1 MPDASDM
8 PGAAAPAAGGAPGP
22 GSPAAAVRRVVGRS
36 LGQRAMA
43 RLWRNPVAVLS
54 LVYIVGLVL
63 VALFAPAIA
72 PYGFA
77 QVDFTAITQPPS
89 EKHWLGT
96 DQLGRDVL
104 SRLIH
109 GARVSLSVAFLAQ
122 AIILLIGVPVGLVS
136 GYYGGRLDLV
146 VQRVI
151 DVLYAFPSLLFVI
164 IVMTFVQA
172 NLRTASGPVG
182 AVLADANRA
191 TGGLLGVFIALGLI
205 FWLTVA
211 RLVRAE
217 VMRVKTNEYIDASRA
232 LGARDSAIIRRH
244 ILPNILPPII
254 VATTLGLPAAIMI
267 EAGLSFLGL
276 GVAPPTPSWGLMIA
290 DAVPSLRAYPHMIL
304 APGIA
309 LSLTLLAFNFLGD
322 ALRDAIDPWM
332 SR

>member
-1 MPDASDM
+1 MADPSTVL
-8 PGAAAPAAGGAPGP
+8 
-22 GSPAAAVRRVVGRS
+22 PAAADRPRGRS
-36 LGQRAMA
+36 LSRRAWE
-43 RLWRNPVAVLS
+43 RLRRNPLALLS
-54 LVYIVGLVL
+54 LTYVVL
-63 VALFAPAIA
+63 LLAIA
-72 PYGFA
+72 VAAPWVAPYRPD

-89 EKHWLGT
+89 AQHWLGT

-109 GARVSLSVAFLAQ
+109 GTRVSMAVAFVAQ
-122 AIILLIGVPVGLVS
+122 AIILMIGVPVGLVS
-136 GYYGGRLDLV
+136 GYVGGRVDLI
-146 VQRVI
+146 VQRVV

-172 NLRTASGPVG
+172 NLRTASGPFG
-182 AVLADANRA
+182 GVLVQMNQA
-191 TGGLLGVFIALGLI
+191 TGGLLGVFVALGLI

-217 VMRVKTNEYIDASRA
+217 VLKVKTHEYIDGARS
-232 LGARDSAIIRRH
+232 LGASDFAIVRRH
-244 ILPNILPPII
+244 VLPNILPPII
-254 VATTLGLPAAIMI
+254 VATTLGLPSAIMI

-276 GVAPPTPSWGLMIA
+276 GVAPPTPSWGLMIS
-290 DAVPSLRAYPHMIL
+290 DAIPSLRGAPHMIV

-322 ALRDAIDPWM
+322 ALRDALDPWM

>member
-1 MPDASDM
+1 MADAARPV
-8 PGAAAPAAGGAPGP
+8 PGARPVAAP
-22 GSPAAAVRRVVGRS
+22 RERGRS
-36 LGQRAMA
+36 LGRRAWE
-43 RLWRNPVAVLS
+43 RLRRNPVALLS
-54 LVYIVGLVL
+54 LGYV
-63 VALFAPAIA
+63 VALLAIAVAAPWIA
-72 PYGFA
+72 PYPPNR
-77 QVDFTAITQPPS
+77 VDFAAITQGPS
-89 EKHWLGT
+89 AAHWFGT

-109 GARVSLSVAFLAQ
+109 GTRVSMTVAFVAQ
-122 AIILLIGVPVGLVS
+122 TIILLIGVPIGLVS
-136 GYYGGRLDLV
+136 GYYGGRLDLI
-146 VQRVI
+146 VQRVV

-182 AVLADANRA
+182 ELLVRLNQG
-191 TGGLLGVFIALGLI
+191 TGGLLGVFVALGLV

-217 VMRVKTNEYIDASRA
+217 VLKVKTQEYVDAARA
-232 LGARDSAIIRRH
+232 LGAGDLAIVRRH
-244 ILPNILPPII
+244 VLPNVLPPII
-254 VATTLGLPAAIMI
+254 VATTLGLPSAIMI

-290 DAVPSLRAYPHMIL
+290 DAIPSLRAAPHMIL

-322 ALRDAIDPWM
+322 AVRDALDPWM

>member
-1 MPDASDM
+1 MADAPIPLLATADR
-8 PGAAAPAAGGAPGP
+8 P
-22 GSPAAAVRRVVGRS
+22 RGRS
-36 LGQRAMA
+36 LGRRAWE
-43 RLWRNPVAVLS
+43 RLRRNPLALLSLAYVVVLLAVAV
-54 LVYIVGLVL
+54 
-63 VALFAPAIA
+63 AAPWVA
-72 PYGFA
+72 PYRFD

-89 EKHWLGT
+89 AQHWLGT

-109 GARVSLSVAFLAQ
+109 GTRVSMTVAFVAQ
-122 AIILLIGVPVGLVS
+122 AIILMIGVPIGLVS
-136 GYYGGRLDLV
+136 GYVGGRLDLI
-146 VQRVI
+146 VQRVV

-182 AVLADANRA
+182 ELLVQANRA

-217 VMRVKTNEYIDASRA
+217 VLKVKTNEYVDGARA
-232 LGARDSAIIRRH
+232 LGASDFAIVRRH
-244 ILPNILPPII
+244 VLPNILPPII
-254 VATTLGLPAAIMI
+254 VATTLGLPSAIMI

-276 GVAPPTPSWGLMIA
+276 GVAPPTPSWGLMIS
-290 DAVPSLRAYPHMIL
+290 DAIPSLRAAPHMIV
-304 APGIA
+304 APGVA

-322 ALRDAIDPWM
+322 AVRDAIDPWM

>member
-1 MPDASDM
+1 MADAATSSADR
-8 PGAAAPAAGGAPGP
+8 P
-22 GSPAAAVRRVVGRS
+22 RGRS
-36 LGQRAMA
+36 LGRRAWE
-43 RLWRNPVAVLS
+43 RLRRNPLALLS
-54 LVYIVGLVL
+54 LAY
-63 VALFAPAIA
+63 VAFLLAIA
-72 PYGFA
+72 AAAPWVAPYRPD

-89 EKHWLGT
+89 AQHWLGT

-109 GARVSLSVAFLAQ
+109 GTRVSMTVAFVAQ
-122 AIILLIGVPVGLVS
+122 AIILMIGVPIGLFS
-136 GYYGGRLDLV
+136 GYVGGRVDLI
-146 VQRVI
+146 VQRVV

-182 AVLADANRA
+182 DLLVQANRA

-217 VMRVKTNEYIDASRA
+217 VLKVKTNEYVDGARA
-232 LGARDSAIIRRH
+232 LGASDFAIVRRH
-244 ILPNILPPII
+244 VLPNILPPII
-254 VATTLGLPAAIMI
+254 VATTLGLPSAIMI

-276 GVAPPTPSWGLMIA
+276 GVAPPTPSWGLMIS
-290 DAVPSLRAYPHMIL
+290 DAIPSLRAAPHMIV
-304 APGIA
+304 APGVA

-322 ALRDAIDPWM
+322 AVRDAIDPWM

>member
-1 MPDASDM
+1 MAE
-8 PGAAAPAAGGAPGP
+8 AGGAPVV
-22 GSPAAAVRRVVGRS
+22 AAVPVASGRAVGRS
-36 LGQRAMA
+36 LGQRAFG
-43 RLWRNPVAVLS
+43 RLRRNPVAVLS
-54 LVYIVGLVL
+54 IAYIVGLML
-63 VALFAPAIA
+63 VALFAPLIA
-72 PYGFA
+72 PYGYA
-77 QVDFTAITQPPS
+77 QVDFTAITRPPS
-89 EKHWLGT
+89 AQHLLGT

-109 GARVSLSVAFLAQ
+109 GTRVSLSVALVAQ
-122 AIILLIGVPVGLVS
+122 LIILSIGVPVGLVS
-136 GYYGGRLDLV
+136 GYFGGRLDLI
-146 VQRVI
+146 VQRVV

-172 NLRTASGPVG
+172 NLRSASGPFGSLLV
-182 AVLADANRA
+182 DANRA
-191 TGGLLGVFIALGLI
+191 TGGLLGVFVALGLI

-217 VMRVKTNEYIDASRA
+217 VLKVKTNDYIDAARG
-232 LGARDSAIIRRH
+232 LGATDFGIIRRH
-244 ILPNILPPII
+244 VLPNILPPII
-254 VATTLGLPAAIMI
+254 VATTLGLPAAITI

-304 APGIA
+304 APGLA

-332 SR
+332 AR

>member
-1 MPDASDM
+1 MPETLPATIPTVAST
-8 PGAAAPAAGGAPGP
+8 P
-22 GSPAAAVRRVVGRS
+22 RGRS
-36 LGQRAMA
+36 LGQRAFQ
-43 RLWRNPVAVLS
+43 RLRRNPIALLS
-54 LVYIVGLVL
+54 LTYIVGLIL
-63 VALFAPAIA
+63 VALLAPVIA
-72 PYGFA
+72 PYGYA
-77 QVDFTAITQPPS
+77 AVDFTAITQAPS

-109 GARVSLSVAFLAQ
+109 GTRVSLSVAFVAQ
-122 AIILLIGVPVGLVS
+122 AIILLIGVPIGLAS
-136 GYYGGRLDLV
+136 GYIGGRFDLV
-146 VQRVI
+146 VQRVV

-164 IVMTFVQA
+164 IVMTFIQA
-172 NLRTASGPVG
+172 NLRTASGPFGELLVQ
-182 AVLADANRA
+182 ANRA

-217 VMRVKTNEYIDASRA
+217 VLKVKTNDYIDGARS
-232 LGARDSAIIRRH
+232 LGASDWQIIRRH
-244 ILPNILPPII
+244 VFPNVLPPII

-290 DAVPSLRAYPHMIL
+290 DAVPSIRGHPHMIL
-304 APGIA
+304 APAVA

>member
-1 MPDASDM
+1 MPEAVPATLPTLTS
-8 PGAAAPAAGGAPGP
+8 AP
-22 GSPAAAVRRVVGRS
+22 RGRS
-36 LGQRAMA
+36 LGQRAFQ
-43 RLWRNPVAVLS
+43 RLRRNPIALLS
-54 LVYIVGLVL
+54 LTYIVALIL
-63 VALFAPAIA
+63 VALLAPVIA
-72 PYGFA
+72 PYGHA
-77 QVDFTAITQPPS
+77 AVDFTAITQAPS

-109 GARVSLSVAFLAQ
+109 GTRVSLSVAFVAQ
-122 AIILLIGVPVGLVS
+122 AIILLIGVPIGLAS
-136 GYYGGRLDLV
+136 GYIGGRFDLV
-146 VQRVI
+146 VQRVV

-172 NLRTASGPVG
+172 NLRTASGPV
-182 AVLADANRA
+182 AELLVQANRA

-217 VMRVKTNEYIDASRA
+217 VLKVKTNDYIDGARS
-232 LGARDSAIIRRH
+232 LGASDWQIIRRH
-244 ILPNILPPII
+244 VFPNVLPPII

-290 DAVPSLRAYPHMIL
+290 DAVPSIRGHPHMIL
-304 APGIA
+304 APALA

>member
-1 MPDASDM
+1 MPDATTTVTTSE
-8 PGAAAPAAGGAPGP
+8 
-22 GSPAAAVRRVVGRS
+22 RHRGRS
-36 LGQRAMA
+36 LGRRAWQR
-43 RLWRNPVAVLS
+43 LVRNPLAILS
-54 LVYIVGLVL
+54 LGYVVGLL
-63 VALFAPAIA
+63 VIAIGAPWIA
-72 PYGFA
+72 PFPYDR
-77 QVDFTAITQPPS
+77 VDFTAITQPPS
-89 EKHWLGT
+89 ATHWFGT

-104 SRLIH
+104 SRLVH
-109 GARVSLSVAFLAQ
+109 GTRVSMTVAFVAQ
-122 AIILLIGVPVGLVS
+122 AIILMIGVPVGLVS

-146 VQRVI
+146 IQRVV

-172 NLRTASGPVG
+172 NLRTASGPLGDLLVRVNQG
-182 AVLADANRA
+182 

-217 VMRVKTNEYIDASRA
+217 VLKVKTNEYVDAVKA
-232 LGARDSAIIRRH
+232 LGANDAAVIRRH

-254 VATTLGLPAAIMI
+254 VATTLGLPSAIMI

-276 GVAPPTPSWGLMIA
+276 GVNPPTPSWGLMIA
-290 DAVPSLRAYPHMIL
+290 DAIPSLRAAPHMIL

-322 ALRDAIDPWM
+322 AVRDAIDPWL
-332 SR
+332 SH